1 MSIIIDFSFKN
12 LKKGRRRSVVS
23 HVQSNRHTFPF
34 ENALCFIKDHA
45 TRDSSPNLPLFY
57 PRLQKQRLQK
67 RLPLSLVSPGC
78 WLRKQRVAEN
88 TSSKSTTMSS
98 RRRRPCGTP
107 RRSRRQESLGR
118 TAGSGRRQFFVVRP
132 VLGTTLVGDVSGRRR
147 GHGRV
152 RDARE

>member
-1 MSIIIDFSFKN
+1 MNNLHIIDFSFKN
-12 LKKGRRRSVVS
+12 LKKGGVS
-23 HVQSNRHTFPF
+23 TARPIHRHTFPF
-34 ENALCFIKDHA
+34 ENARFKDHA

-57 PRLQKQRLQK
+57 LRLARLQK
-67 RLPLSLVSPGC
+67 RLPLPVSLGC

-88 TSSKSTTMSS
+88 TSSKSTVSS

>member
-1 MSIIIDFSFKN
+1 MNNLHIIDFSFKN
-12 LKKGRRRSVVS
+12 LKKGGVYTARPI
-23 HVQSNRHTFPF
+23 HRHTFPF
-34 ENALCFIKDHA
+34 ETARFKDHA

-57 PRLQKQRLQK
+57 YLRLARLQK
-67 RLPLSLVSPGC
+67 RLPLPVSLGC

-88 TSSKSTTMSS
+88 TSSKSTVSS

>member
-1 MSIIIDFSFKN
+1 MNNLHIIDFSFKN
-12 LKKGRRRSVVS
+12 LKKGGVS
-23 HVQSNRHTFPF
+23 TARPIHRHTFPF
-34 ENALCFIKDHA
+34 ENARFKDHA